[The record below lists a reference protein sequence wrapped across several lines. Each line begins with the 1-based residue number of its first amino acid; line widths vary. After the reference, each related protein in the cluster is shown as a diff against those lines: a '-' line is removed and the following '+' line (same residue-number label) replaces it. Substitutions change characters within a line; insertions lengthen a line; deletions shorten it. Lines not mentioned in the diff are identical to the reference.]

1 MASLREIKQR
11 INNVSST
18 EQIVKAMN
26 MIASTKLHKARAQL
40 EGVRPIYHKLTQTV
54 QELGTCLKAQEHPF
68 FKLRE
73 AKNSLYIVLTSDRG
87 FSGGYNANIM
97 AKALEHM
104 NQGKNEKLLV
114 IGSKGHEYFKKRGK
128 NIVRTITDV
137 ADAQV
142 YYGSESV
149 AKWAADLYLSGEVDE
164 VFIVYTQF
172 ESLLNYIP
180 HVDRLLPAFSDST
193 AVDDDDRKFEPD
205 IFTYI
210 DHIIPFYLHMSLF
223 RAFSESH
230 TSEQAARMVTMDAA
244 RKNAEDM
251 IEELTRVFNRK
262 RQAAITQEL
271 SEIVGSAEVLN
282 NFD

>member
-1 MASLREIKQR
+1 
-11 INNVSST
+11 
-18 EQIVKAMN
+18 
-26 MIASTKLHKARAQL
+26 
-40 EGVRPIYHKLTQTV
+40 
-54 QELGTCLKAQEHPF
+54 
-68 FKLRE
+68 
-73 AKNSLYIVLTSDRG
+73 
-87 FSGGYNANIM
+87 
-97 AKALEHM
+97 
-104 NQGKNEKLLV
+104 
-114 IGSKGHEYFKKRGK
+114 
-128 NIVRTITDV
+128 
-137 ADAQV
+137 
-142 YYGSESV
+142 
-149 AKWAADLYLSGEVDE
+149 LSGEVDE